1 VKGIILAGGTGT
13 RLWPITQV
21 ISKQLLP
28 IFDKPLIYY
37 PLSTLMSAGIRD
49 VLVITTPYDLDLYT
63 KLLGDGSSLG
73 MNISY
78 KIQPSPDGLAQA
90 FIIGEAFIAEEN
102 VALILGDNLFHGV
115 GLGTTLE
122 QYKDDV
128 GANIFA
134 YVVSD
139 PTRYGVIEIGSDGS
153 PVSIVEKPKHPKS
166 NLAVTGLYFFDNRVL
181 EIAKQVKPSHRGELE
196 IISVIDAYLKAE
208 DLKVRVLSRGTA
220 WLDTGTPT
228 SMNDASTYIRI
239 IEERTGLKVGCIEEI
254 AWRNQWIDVDGMQ
267 ELIKAYGKSEYADY
281 LKNLLVLEERF
292 GQY

>member
-21 ISKQLLP
+21 VSKQLLP

-139 PTRYGVIEIGSDGS
+139 PTRYGVIEIDSTGS
-153 PVSIVEKPKHPKS
+153 PVSIEEKPTRPKS
-166 NLAVTGLYFFDNRVL
+166 NLAVTGLYFFDNQVI
-181 EIAKQVKPSHRGELE
+181 EIAKHVKPSPRGELE
-196 IISVIDAYLKAE
+196 ITSVIDAYLIIKK
-208 DLKVRVLSRGTA
+208 LKVRVLSRGTA

-267 ELIKAYGKSEYADY
+267 RLINAYGKSEYANY
-281 LKNLLVLEERF
+281 LKRLLTLENPFEK
-292 GQY
+292 Y

>member
-21 ISKQLLP
+21 VSKQLLP
-28 IFDKPLIYY
+28 IFDKPMIYY
-37 PLSTLMSAGIRD
+37 PLSTLMSAGIQD
-49 VLVITTPYDLDLYT
+49 VLIITTPSDFDLYT
-63 KLLGDGSSLG
+63 KLLGDGSHLG
-73 MNISY
+73 MNIGY
-78 KIQPSPDGLAQA
+78 RIQPSPDGLAQA
-90 FIIGEAFIAEEN
+90 FILGEEFIAEES

-115 GLGTTLE
+115 GLGNKLE
-122 QYKDDV
+122 QYKNDV

-139 PTRYGVIEIGSDGS
+139 PARYGVIEIGSDGR
-153 PVSIVEKPKHPKS
+153 PISIEEKPRRPKS
-166 NLAVTGLYFFDNRVL
+166 NLAVTGLYFFDNRVV
-181 EIAKQVKPSHRGELE
+181 EIAKHVKPSRRGELE
-196 IISVIDAYLKAE
+196 ITSVIDAYLKAK

-254 AWRNQWIDVDGMQ
+254 AWRNQWIDFDGMQ
-267 ELIKAYGKSEYADY
+267 ELIKAYGKSEYANY
-281 LKNLLVLEERF
+281 LKYLLTLENPFEK
-292 GQY
+292 Y